1 MKPSALLTLC
11 NISVLAAQDCPSNP
25 AGVKGTLYLVPAKE
39 FASWP
44 AYLGTT
50 GSGDTVK
57 LTGNFSF
64 TGAGT
69 GNGYWRAFPCLLEK
83 GAVEYNA
90 VGGKGSK
97 SFDVIGRGYVLGLDA
112 AQLEWWKNM
121 LNAPMVGLWVDK
133 NSTMHVIGSKDDPA
147 YLEEGAGTT
156 GIAATDERGISFAI
170 KANQALP
177 AIYTGTVNTTPI
189 P

>member
-1 MKPSALLTLC
+1 MYFTLC
-11 NISVLAAQDCPSNP
+11 NISVLAAADCPSNP

-44 AYLGTT
+44 AYQSTT
-50 GSGDTVK
+50 DPGDTVT
-57 LTGNFSF
+57 LDGNFSF

-69 GNGYWRAFPCLLEK
+69 GKGFWRAFPCLLEK

-97 SFDVIGRGYVLGLDA
+97 SFDVLGRGYVLGLDA
-112 AQLEWWKNM
+112 TQLEWWKNM

-133 NSTMHVIGSKDDPA
+133 KNVMHVIGSKDDPA

-156 GIAATDERGISFAI
+156 GIAATDERGIAFAI
-170 KANQALP
+170 KANAASP
-177 AIYTGTVNTTPI
+177 TIYTGTVNTTPI
-189 P
+189 S

>member
-1 MKPSALLTLC
+1 MKFFQFLC
-11 NISVLAAQDCPSNP
+11 NIGVLTADACPSNP

-44 AYLGTT
+44 AYLSTT
-50 GSGDTVK
+50 DPGDTVK
-57 LTGNFSF
+57 LDGNFSF

-83 GAVEYNA
+83 GAVEYNV

-97 SFDVIGRGYVLGLDA
+97 SFDVMGRGYVLGVDA
-112 AQLEWWKNM
+112 KQLEWFKGVINT
-121 LNAPMVGLWVDK
+121 PVVGLWVDK
-133 NSTMHVIGSKDDPA
+133 KGVMHVIGSKDDPA

-156 GIAATDERGISFAI
+156 GVAATDERGISFAI
-170 KANQALP
+170 KANAASP
-177 AIYTGTVNTTPI
+177 AIYTGTVNVTPI
-189 P
+189 S

>member
-1 MKPSALLTLC
+1 MYPTLC
-11 NISVLAAQDCPSNP
+11 IISNLAAPDCPSNP
-25 AGVKGTLYLVPAKE
+25 AGVKGTLYLCPAKE

-44 AYLGTT
+44 AYDSGTDP
-50 GSGDTVK
+50 GDSVK
-57 LTGNFSF
+57 LSGNFSF

-97 SFDVIGRGYVLGLDA
+97 SFDVLGRGYVLGVDA
-112 AQLEWWKNM
+112 EQLEWFKNV
-121 LNAPMVGLWVDK
+121 LNTPVVGLWVDK
-133 NSTMHVIGSKDDPA
+133 KGLMHVIGAKDDPA

-156 GIAATDERGISFAI
+156 GIAATDERGIAFSI
-170 KANQALP
+170 KANAASPTLY
-177 AIYTGTVNTTPI
+177 AGTVNTTPI
-189 P
+189 VA